1 MALETKET
9 LLAELGMKNESDA
22 NQINAWYL
30 SVQQAK
36 YGLNVNDIDDTEL
49 LSQSKAIFEH
59 ITRNYSI

>member
-1 MALETKET
+1 MAHETKET

-49 LSQSKAIFEH
+49 LSQSKTIFEH